1 MNSLMKNEISQWR
14 DNPKDDFLGGLVSA
28 FSVIPEVVGFTIIAG
43 VNPMLGLYTSVAFL
57 ILSAFLGGR
66 PAMVSAGAGSMA
78 LVVVA
83 LIAEYGTEYLF
94 AAVFLAGIFQL
105 IMGLCKVGRL
115 IKYIPQCVMTGFVD
129 SLAIIIFMSQIKNA
143 LGGGL
148 TMYALVAAGIV
159 IVYFFPRITKA
170 VPSTL
175 IAIIVVTAAS
185 VFLGLTTTS
194 IGDMGNM
201 TAALP
206 DVHLPTLLLSWKRGK
221 SSCRIPFPWLLLA
234 SSKPC

>member
-83 LIAEYGTEYLF
+83 LIAEYRTEYLF

-159 IVYFFPRITKA
+159 IVYLFPRITKA

-206 DVHLPTLLLSWKRGK
+206 DVHLPTLLLSLETWKIVLPY
-221 SSCRIPFPWLLLA
+221 SISLA
-234 SSKPC
+234 FVIKCG